1 MEGKPYPEAKR
12 RILIELS
19 TADFIR
25 FLEEVTDQEGKL
37 FIQNQLLQRRVPGF
51 RDGRAPFTRTVPQLI
66 TKLKSEQELTNPDS
80 AMSGI
85 RSRIFGYTGLNRT
98 KNWIIL

>member
-1 MEGKPYPEAKR
+1 MEGKLYPEAKR

-19 TADFIR
+19 TTDFIK

-37 FIQNQLLQRRVPGF
+37 FIQNQLLQRRVSGF

-66 TKLKSEQELTNPDS
+66 TKLKSEQELTNCDS
-80 AMSGI
+80 AIWNSFANVWRYMG
-85 RSRIFGYTGLNRT
+85 
-98 KNWIIL
+98 